1 MQYQWR
7 YREMEKINIVL
18 ADDHVLVRK
27 GIKAML
33 ESETDIKVVG
43 EAGNGADALSTAKTL
58 KPDILLLDIRMPGM
72 SGLDAAARLRDYAPG
87 TKAVILSMHDS
98 EEYVLQALGAGAYG
112 YLLKDTD
119 KDEFIKALK
128 QVNSGNKYFSGAVSN
143 ILANQLLNTRPLVKA
158 PISNDDY
165 HLTRREKEILRLA
178 IDGKHN
184 KDIADSLGKSLRT
197 IETHR
202 FNIMKKLGVNNA
214 IDMINKAVRE
224 NLV

>member
-1 MQYQWR
+1 
-7 YREMEKINIVL
+7 MEKINIVL

-33 ESETDIKVVG
+33 ESEPEIRVVG
-43 EAGNGADALSTAKTL
+43 EAGNGTDALTSAKNL

-72 SGLDAAARLRDYAPG
+72 NGLDAAAQLRQVAPE

-98 EEYVLQALGAGAYG
+98 EEYVLQALRAGAYG
-112 YLLKDTD
+112 YILKDTD

-128 QVNSGNKYFSGAVSN
+128 QVRGGSRYFSGSVSN
-143 ILANQLLNTRPLVKA
+143 ILANHLLNPQPSATTPSREDP
-158 PISNDDY
+158 Y
-165 HLTRREKEILRLA
+165 HLTKREKEILRMA

-184 KDIADSLGKSLRT
+184 KDIAESLGKSVRT

-202 FNIMKKLGVNNA
+202 FNIMKKLDVNNA
-214 IDMINKAVRE
+214 IDMINKAIRE
-224 NLV
+224 HLV

>member
-1 MQYQWR
+1 MS
-7 YREMEKINIVL
+7 KINIVL

-27 GIKAML
+27 GIKSML
-33 ESETDIKVVG
+33 ESDTDIKVVG
-43 EAGNGADALSTAKTL
+43 EAGNGKEALEVAKTL
-58 KPDILLLDIRMPGM
+58 NPDILVLDIRMPEM
-72 SGLDAAARLRDYAPG
+72 TGLEAAANLPDYAPH

-98 EEYVLQALGAGAYG
+98 EEYVVQALQAGAHG

-119 KDEFIKALK
+119 KEEFVRALR
-128 QVNSGNKYFSGAVSN
+128 QIHGGHKYFSGTVSHV
-143 ILANQLLNTRPLVKA
+143 LANQLLNARPYMTARA
-158 PISNDDY
+158 PVEDVY
-165 HLTRREKEILRLA
+165 HLTKREKQILRMV

-214 IDMINKAVRE
+214 IDMVNKTIRE

>member
-1 MQYQWR
+1 
-7 YREMEKINIVL
+7 MEKINIVL

-33 ESETDIKVVG
+33 ESEAEINVVG
-43 EAGNGADALSTAKTL
+43 EAGNGSEALESARTL
-58 KPDILLLDIRMPGM
+58 RPDILVLDIRMPEM
-72 SGLDAAARLRDYAPG
+72 TGLEAAAKLKQYAPD

-98 EEYVLQALGAGAYG
+98 EEYVLQALDAGAYG

-119 KDEFIKALK
+119 KHEFVKALK
-128 QVNSGNKYFSGAVSN
+128 QIHGGSKYFSGAVSN
-143 ILANQLLNTRPLVKA
+143 VLASRLLNTKPLVRNNAKEED
-158 PISNDDY
+158 IY
-165 HLTRREKEILRLA
+165 RLTRKEKEILRMV

-184 KDIADSLGKSLRT
+184 KEIADTFSLSVRT

-202 FNIMKKLGVNNA
+202 FNIMKKMGVNNA
-214 IDMINKAVRE
+214 IDMVNKAVKE

>member
-1 MQYQWR
+1 MDTNR
-7 YREMEKINIVL
+7 INIVL

-33 ESETDIKVVG
+33 ESDTDIQVIG
-43 EAGNGADALSTAKTL
+43 EAGNGIEALEASKRL
-58 KPDILLLDIRMPGM
+58 HPDILVLDIRMPEM
-72 SGLDAAARLRDYAPG
+72 NGLEAAAKLENYSPE

-98 EEYVLQALGAGAYG
+98 EEYVLQALDAGAYG

-119 KDEFIKALK
+119 KTEFVKALK
-128 QVNSGNKYFSGAVSN
+128 QVHGGVKYFSGAVSN
-143 ILANQLLNTRPLVKA
+143 VLANRLLGAKQFTSKSSVEE
-158 PISNDDY
+158 DEY
-165 HLTRREKEILRLA
+165 HLTRREKEILRMV

-184 KDIADSLGKSLRT
+184 RDIAEASGKSVRT

-214 IDMINKAVRE
+214 IDMVNKAVKE

>member
-1 MQYQWR
+1 
-7 YREMEKINIVL
+7 MEKINIVL

-33 ESETDIKVVG
+33 ESEADIAVVG
-43 EAGNGADALSTAKTL
+43 EAGNGADALNAAKRL
-58 KPDILLLDIRMPGM
+58 NPDILLLDIRMPGM
-72 SGLDAAARLRDYAPG
+72 SGLDAAAQLRDYAPA
-87 TKAVILSMHDS
+87 TRAVILSMHDS
-98 EEYVLQALGAGAYG
+98 EEYVLQALSAGAYG

-119 KDEFIKALK
+119 KEEFIKALK
-128 QVNSGNKYFSGAVSN
+128 QVNSGNKYFSGSVSN
-143 ILANQLLNTRPLVKA
+143 ILANHLLNTQSLTKA
-158 PISNDDY
+158 PVTDDAY
-165 HLTRREKEILRLA
+165 HLTRREKEILRMA

-184 KDIADSLGKSLRT
+184 KDIAVSLGKSLRT

-202 FNIMKKLGVNNA
+202 FNIMKKLDVNNA